1 MFANCEPML
10 SFFKEWEYFTGLL
23 VSESVFKRQV
33 CSIISWTYSK
43 VYLYLFLTTSVII
56 NYVRAVSNGASCNSS
71 WTFVIGCKT
80 LTNLRA
86 QMALKIYDGNF
97 KGILDK
103 KLKFP
108 IYQTYS

>member
-1 MFANCEPML
+1 M
-10 SFFKEWEYFTGLL
+10 
-23 VSESVFKRQV
+23 
-33 CSIISWTYSK
+33 
-43 VYLYLFLTTSVII
+43 YLYLFLTTSVII
-56 NYVRAVSNGASCNSS
+56 DYVRAVSNGASCNSS
-71 WTFVIGCKT
+71 WTFAIGCKT

-108 IYQTYS
+108 IYQTYSGSYQFVHRLFDVDAMKENEN